1 MRNVTAG
8 GQDLEQHV
16 NSEIKRMATVQPSA
30 SIANVGNG
38 LEMLGA
44 KIGAIG
50 MKLEERKRAM
60 AADRWETDLQIGTK
74 NVLSNPDN
82 INAMKAGDYNKV
94 RDELQKLYDRMNAEM
109 ETSYGIKDERTKFAL
124 EKARDV
130 LYANT
135 FASLNVNE
143 VGYLDELQKGEFTK
157 MMNDKE
163 NLEIHYMN
171 SKDQTTANAVYQSY
185 IRSLDAG
192 LQDKLITPEEHQSR
206 LRRIKRIRVTGRAE
220 RMVEDAYNAGNTE
233 ELRRLSVELDHSDYI
248 HKLDGNGDERL
259 GNLADAKLR
268 ALLSAEKEKVLTG
281 NIRDDF
287 RKATDL
293 AQTSGDE
300 DYTKL
305 ADKAEKA
312 YDKFIGG
319 DAWLMSLDRSGV
331 SIENSG
337 TMTNYFNDGIYASL
351 EQLYGKEYADLNLT
365 GKKTDELINIAKS
378 TYVKTKNG
386 SRKTLWDIM
395 DFSSDPNINLGD
407 KALSAP
413 NPVKYLKEQIDTRMF
428 DAPYE
433 VRNKLL
439 RDVSRRLGYDEF
451 STVNLDNTT
460 PQNKTGAK
468 LESMLEYMK
477 PNSANIFG
485 ESDYEFQKK
494 ERMKEKGWKET
505 SWQKFGIITNMNKK
519 YRDQAEYFMSL
530 EGDDYMKLAYQ
541 SLVNRC
547 NALMVKT
554 DNEDEVQEAF
564 MNGMDIIMGE
574 NVISEINGEKFIMNR
589 SFEGYTNTFKQA
601 GIDILKDT
609 EVFQSVDGAYLPIS
623 NIHKTTNM
631 NGNVYIKP
639 IGNDDFVVCHK
650 AFGVLYNAD
659 EKPFVINIAKV
670 RADKLEREMYS
681 KSMPKGNYIS
691 TPLSLYN
698 L

>member
-1 MRNVTAG
+1 MRSVTSG

-44 KIGAIG
+44 KIGSIG
-50 MKLEERKRAM
+50 MKLQERKRAM
-60 AADRWETDLQIGTK
+60 DADRWQTDLQVRSNNI
-74 NVLSNPDN
+74 LSNPDN
-82 INAMKAGDYNKV
+82 IRAMNAGDYDKV
-94 RDELQKLYDRMNAEM
+94 RKELQKMYDDMNSKM
-109 ETSYGIKDERTKFAL
+109 ETEYGIKDERTKFAL
-124 EKARDV
+124 GKVRDV
-130 LYANT
+130 LYGNT
-135 FASLNVNE
+135 FASLNVKQVEWEDNK
-143 VGYLDELQKGEFTK
+143 QKGDFSL
-157 MMNDKE
+157 MMNNKE
-163 NLEIHYMN
+163 NLLIANMN
-171 SKDQTTANAVYQSY
+171 SGDEVTAEANYQSFLK
-185 IRSLDAG
+185 SNDSALE
-192 LQDKLITPEEHQSR
+192 DKLITPEQHQSY
-206 LRRIKRIRVTGRAE
+206 LRRIRRVRVTGKAE
-220 RMVEDAYNAGNTE
+220 KMVEEAFDNGRVD

-248 HKLDGNGDERL
+248 HKLGGNGDERL

-268 ALLSAEKEKVLTG
+268 TLLAAEKEKVLTG

-287 RKATDL
+287 NKTTTL
-293 AQTSGDE
+293 AQNSGDE

-305 ADKAEKA
+305 ANKAEKA

-319 DAWLMSLDRSGV
+319 EAWLMSLDRSGV
-331 SIENSG
+331 SVDKSG
-337 TMTNYFNDGIYASL
+337 TLTNYFHDGINATL
-351 EQLYGKEYADLNLT
+351 EQYYGKEYSDLNFS
-365 GKKTDELINIAKS
+365 GKKTDELINVAKS
-378 TYVKTKNG
+378 TYIDTKDG
-386 SRKTLWDIM
+386 KRKTLWDIM
-395 DFSSDPNINLGD
+395 DFTSDPNLSLGD
-407 KALSAP
+407 EALSSP
-413 NPVKYLKEQIDTRMF
+413 NPVKQLKEQIETRMF

-433 VRNKLL
+433 VRRKFLME
-439 RDVSRRLGYDEF
+439 SAAKLGYDEF
-451 STVNLDNTT
+451 SVVNLDNTT

-477 PNSANIFG
+477 PNSSNIFE

-505 SWQKFGIITNMNKK
+505 SWQKFGIITNMKKK

-554 DNEDEVQEAF
+554 NNEDEVQEAF
-564 MNGMDIIMGE
+564 VNGMDTIMGE
-574 NVISEINGEKFIMNR
+574 NVISEINGEKFIMNK

-601 GIDILKDT
+601 GIDILKDK
-609 EVFQSVDGAYLPIS
+609 EIYQSVNGAYLPVP

-631 NGNVYIKP
+631 NGNIYIKP
-639 IGNDDFVVCHK
+639 IGNDDFMVCHK
-650 AFGVLYNAD
+650 AFGVLYDAD

-670 RADKLEREMYS
+670 RADKIQRETYN
-681 KSMPKGNYIS
+681 KAMPKGNYIS